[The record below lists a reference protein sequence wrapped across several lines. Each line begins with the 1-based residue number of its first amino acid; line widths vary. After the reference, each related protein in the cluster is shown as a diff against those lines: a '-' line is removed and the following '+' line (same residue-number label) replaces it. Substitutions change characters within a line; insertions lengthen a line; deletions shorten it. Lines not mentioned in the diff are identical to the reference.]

1 MTRVLWFSP
10 TPSLYGQNTVR
21 HNGGG
26 WVAALEQ
33 IVRTA
38 EYIDLGIA
46 FEHGDTH
53 FKSIQEGVAYYPIHA
68 NSQRI
73 QKLRRKLGLADE
85 CETLIQ
91 QAHKIIADF
100 NPDLIHVF
108 GSEGCFGLLSS
119 KTDVPV
125 LIHMQGS
132 LPSYANARFPPGY
145 GRVDF
150 LREAGFN
157 PMRLYRAFA
166 NDASFV
172 RRARREEGILRNCR
186 HFMGRTEWDKV
197 ICQFY
202 NSDATYDYCG
212 EALRPEFFSTRQPW
226 KPKGSARLNL
236 VSTLSNPLYK
246 GVDMVLKTARLL
258 REEMGRDLR
267 WQVFGISKA
276 PLQEA
281 KVGRKASDIGVEF
294 MSVAPAADI
303 RSALLE
309 ADMYVHT
316 SYIDNSPNSLC
327 EAQILGLPVV
337 ATNVGGIASLIEH
350 GQQGLLTPA
359 NDPWMMAYRI
369 AEIKNRPSLAES
381 LGEAAFRA
389 ACDRHDPERILSD
402 LLTIYGKYAI
412 AHGQSKL

>member
-1 MTRVLWFSP
+1 MTKVLWFSP

-26 WVAALEQ
+26 WVASLER

-38 EYIDLGIA
+38 EDIDLGIA

-53 FKSIQEGVAYYPIHA
+53 FKSVQDGVNYYPIHA

-85 CETLIQ
+85 CEALIQ
-91 QAHKIIADF
+91 QAHKIVADF
-100 NPDLIHVF
+100 KPDLIHVF

-119 KTDVPV
+119 LTDVPV

-132 LPSYANARFPPGY
+132 LPSYVNARFPPGY

-150 LREAGFN
+150 LRAAGFN
-157 PMRLYRAFA
+157 PMRLYRALA

-172 RRARREEGILRNCR
+172 RRARREESILRNCR
-186 HFMGRTEWDKV
+186 HFMGRTEWDKA
-197 ICQFY
+197 ICQIY
-202 NSDATYDYCG
+202 SPDATYDYCG
-212 EALRPEFFSTRQPW
+212 EALRPDFYSERQPW
-226 KPKGSARLNL
+226 KPQGGARLNL

-246 GVDMVLKTARLL
+246 GADMVLKTARLL
-258 REEMGRDLR
+258 REEMGRALR
-267 WQVFGISKA
+267 WQVFGISEA

-281 KVGRKASDIGVEF
+281 KVGRTASDLGVEF

-303 RSALLE
+303 RNALLE
-309 ADMYVHT
+309 ADIYVHT

-337 ATNVGGIASLIEH
+337 AANVGGVASLIEH
-350 GQQGLLTPA
+350 GNNGFLVPA
-359 NDPWMMAYRI
+359 NDPWMMASRI
-369 AEIKNRPSLAES
+369 AEIKDSPSLSEN
-381 LGEAAFRA
+381 LGEAAFGTAR
-389 ACDRHDPERILSD
+389 DRHDPERILSD
-402 LLTIYGKYAI
+402 LLTIYGKYAT
-412 AHGQSKL
+412 AQGRNNF